1 MATFEETFRRKEK
14 KYRLDAGQLALLEGC
29 VAGHMRPDAF
39 FRSCVHS
46 LYYDTPERDL
56 IERSLARPAYK
67 EKLRLRWYE
76 PLAAAA
82 GGFGGAGAT
91 PGDAASAMGAGAVPA
106 MGAGVAPAA
115 ALALPVFVELKKKHG
130 GIVYKRRI
138 SLDVPEAL
146 AFLDG
151 MPYDEVLVR
160 LSGKGGCV
168 AAEAASL
175 RARQIAREIEA
186 FCARHAPLRPSA
198 LIACERTAYAGAT
211 DVGAPLR
218 VTFDRSLRAADVMGA
233 LPPDALSPGALPQNA
248 PAALAALSAPPMTTL
263 LGPGEAIME
272 VKSEGGY
279 PLWLV
284 RALSACAAYPASF
297 SKYGEM
303 HRQARL
309 GGWRRQA
316 QIRA

>member
-14 KYRLDAGQLALLEGC
+14 KYRLDAGQLALLERY

-76 PLAAAA
+76 PVAASA
-82 GGFGGAGAT
+82 GGFGGAGAAS
-91 PGDAASAMGAGAVPA
+91 GDAAPA
-106 MGAGVAPAA
+106 MGAGVAPATGA
-115 ALALPVFVELKKKHG
+115 GVALPVFVELKKKHE

-138 SLDVPEAL
+138 SLAAPEAL

-151 MPYDEVLVR
+151 MAYDEVLAR

-233 LPPDALSPGALPQNA
+233 LPPGALPQD
-248 PAALAALSAPPMTTL
+248 ALAVLVALPAPPMTTL

-309 GGWRRQA
+309 GGWRHQA

>member
-14 KYRLDAGQLALLEGC
+14 KYRLDAGQLALLERC

-39 FRSCVHS
+39 FRSCVRS

-76 PLAAAA
+76 PVAASA
-82 GGFGGAGAT
+82 GGFGGAGAA
-91 PGDAASAMGAGAVPA
+91 PGDAAPA

-115 ALALPVFVELKKKHG
+115 ALALPVFVELKKKHE

-138 SLDVPEAL
+138 SLDAPEAL

-151 MPYDEVLVR
+151 MPYDEVLAR

-233 LPPDALSPGALPQNA
+233 LPQDAS
-248 PAALAALSAPPMTTL
+248 AALAALSVLPMAPL

-279 PLWLV
+279 PLWLA

-309 GGWRRQA
+309 GGWRHQA

>member
-14 KYRLDAGQLALLEGC
+14 KYRLDAGQLALLERC

-39 FRSCVHS
+39 FRSCVRS

-76 PLAAAA
+76 PVAASA
-82 GGFGGAGAT
+82 GGFGGAGAA
-91 PGDAASAMGAGAVPA
+91 PGDAAPA

-115 ALALPVFVELKKKHG
+115 ALALPVFVELKKKHE

-151 MPYDEVLVR
+151 MPYDEVLAR

-233 LPPDALSPGALPQNA
+233 LPQDAS
-248 PAALAALSAPPMTTL
+248 AALAALSVLPMAPL

-279 PLWLV
+279 PLWLA

-309 GGWRRQA
+309 GGWRHQA